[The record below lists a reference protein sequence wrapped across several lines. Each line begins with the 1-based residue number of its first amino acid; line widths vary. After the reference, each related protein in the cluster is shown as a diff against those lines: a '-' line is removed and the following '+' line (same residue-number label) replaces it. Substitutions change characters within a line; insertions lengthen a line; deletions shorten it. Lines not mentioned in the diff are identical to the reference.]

1 MKIDEIYDLEDED
14 MDLVYEALNNKEK
27 KIVLNTINNL
37 LNKIHSRDRI
47 ISRYEERETQLYNSV
62 RSTFGNIFTYS
73 PLNEENK
80 SNYKNANKSN

>member
-1 MKIDEIYDLEDED
+1 MKIDEIFTLEDED
-14 MDLVYEALNNKEK
+14 MDLVYEVLNDKEK
-27 KIVLNTINNL
+27 KIVLNTVNRL
-37 LNKIHSRDRI
+37 LNRIHARDRI
-47 ISRYEERETQLYNSV
+47 IREYEERETQLYNSV